1 MRGARSGTGIGCRLG
16 RAIVAESPRSPV
28 PFRPRRCICPR
39 LRIGDEIVRT
49 ITMVARFGS
58 TREVTLDELRVE
70 LVFPADDAAAAFF
83 RRAAAG

>member
-1 MRGARSGTGIGCRLG
+1 
-16 RAIVAESPRSPV
+16 
-28 PFRPRRCICPR
+28 
-39 LRIGDEIVRT
+39 
-49 ITMVARFGS
+49 MVARFGS